1 MTTKKRDRCDV
12 CGIPMSSCQIASM
25 NPPTWQEE
33 AKTAIDTLRSGG
45 ASRSQRIA
53 ATTSLAS
60 IIEDL
65 SKRERELV
73 ESLKVSGDEILPTF
87 QKLVARVRELEA
99 FNQKMAVVL
108 MDASNAAFRSAKGDR

>member
-1 MTTKKRDRCDV
+1 
-12 CGIPMSSCQIASM
+12 MSGCQIAAMSH
-25 NPPTWQEE
+25 PTWQEE

-87 QKLVARVRELEA
+87 QKLTARVRELEA

-108 MDASNAAFRSAKGDR
+108 MDASNAASRSAKGGR